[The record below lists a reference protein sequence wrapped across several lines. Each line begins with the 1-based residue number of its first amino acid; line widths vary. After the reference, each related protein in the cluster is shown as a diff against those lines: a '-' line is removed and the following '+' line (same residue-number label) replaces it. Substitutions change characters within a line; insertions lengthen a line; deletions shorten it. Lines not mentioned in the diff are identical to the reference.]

1 MSGRKSFV
9 MRLNALL
16 MLKDFKN
23 VREAEVNANQNKDD
37 AGYAADPPFD
47 LCELVK
53 GSSNP
58 LSAKGYEDGKKKNRQ
73 SCSEPVQGWEDKV

>member
-9 MRLNALL
+9 MRLDALL

-53 GSSNP
+53 GFSNG
-58 LSAKGYEDGKKKNRQ
+58 LGAEGYKNGEQKDGQ
-73 SCSEPVQGWEDKV
+73 SCPKSVQSWEEKR